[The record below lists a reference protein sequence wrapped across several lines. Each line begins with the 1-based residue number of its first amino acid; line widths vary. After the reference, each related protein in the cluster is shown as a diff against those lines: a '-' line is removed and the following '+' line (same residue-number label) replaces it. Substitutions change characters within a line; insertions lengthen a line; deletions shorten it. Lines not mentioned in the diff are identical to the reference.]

1 MKRLFL
7 IRYRDGSLGL
17 KYISCSL
24 RNFSGPSKKGYEE
37 LGDFK
42 GWADVERAIQD
53 NIKLETFTRLAGM
66 GI

>member
-7 IRYRDGSLGL
+7 IRYRDESLEL
-17 KYISCSL
+17 KYISCSI
-24 RNFSGPSKKGYEE
+24 RNFLGPSKKGLEE

-42 GWADVERAIQD
+42 GWSDVRSHIENDIG
-53 NIKLETFTRLAGM
+53 LEKFSKLAGM

>member
-7 IRYRDGSLGL
+7 IRYRDGNLGL
-17 KYISCSL
+17 KYISCGV
-24 RNFSGPSKKGYEE
+24 RNLLGPSKKGYEE

-42 GWADVERAIQD
+42 GWADVERGIED
-53 NIKLETFTRLAGM
+53 NFKLEQFAKLARM

>member
-7 IRYRDGSLGL
+7 IRYKDGSLEL
-17 KYISCSL
+17 KYISCDVRSL
-24 RNFSGPSKKGYEE
+24 LGPTRKGYEE

-42 GWADVERAIQD
+42 GWADVRSHIENDIG
-53 NIKLETFTRLAGM
+53 LEKFAKLAGM